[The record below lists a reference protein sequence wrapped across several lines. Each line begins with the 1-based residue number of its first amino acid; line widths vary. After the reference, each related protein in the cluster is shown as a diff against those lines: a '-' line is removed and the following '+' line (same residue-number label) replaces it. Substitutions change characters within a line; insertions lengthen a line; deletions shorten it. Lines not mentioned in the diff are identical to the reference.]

1 MYWFNADAGG
11 SRLQVSTYVDSYLNG
26 ASATT
31 LAVTVPGSSQAA
43 NGDLM
48 VMVVETN
55 LYYWSGVPAGWELVA
70 SNSAFTTNRAS
81 IYVYQRVK
89 DGTEAATVTWGPANS
104 ACAIAARVLVIPGA
118 DKIVNQ
124 SSTFSTSSVS
134 LIPTPTLSVTMP
146 GSLFFRMMSLYRTSG
161 TPLTPSPTYGVDM
174 TPMPEVHSNT
184 SFFTTLAMAYKNV
197 PIPELEPLYNHT
209 INPTSRYASM
219 SLEVVPKMGRT
230 IAALQQVTLT
240 ASQQNVPTVDTDLV
254 GWTPR
259 DANSTASSAGLVVR
273 GDGPVN
279 LTAKIDREYW
289 SGAGTAIF
297 KLDGVEITRVDFGS
311 YSATLPAGLNFYVK
325 NGQVLSVTT
334 NTANAGGSSKMQP
347 TSYLQITP
355 I

>member
-1 MYWFNADAGG
+1 
-11 SRLQVSTYVDSYLNG
+11 
-26 ASATT
+26 
-31 LAVTVPGSSQAA
+31 
-43 NGDLM
+43 
-48 VMVVETN
+48 
-55 LYYWSGVPAGWELVA
+55 
-70 SNSAFTTNRAS
+70 
-81 IYVYQRVK
+81 
-89 DGTEAATVTWGPANS
+89 
-104 ACAIAARVLVIPGA
+104 
-118 DKIVNQ
+118 
-124 SSTFSTSSVS
+124 
-134 LIPTPTLSVTMP
+134 
-146 GSLFFRMMSLYRTSG
+146 
-161 TPLTPSPTYGVDM
+161 
-174 TPMPEVHSNT
+174 
-184 SFFTTLAMAYKNV
+184 
-197 PIPELEPLYNHT
+197 
-209 INPTSRYASM
+209 M